1 MLQLM
6 LLPFLILSVL
16 LNFVL
21 FGSMVSIYNSKS
33 KFISEKEERRMR
45 KKSKE
50 KEKE

>member
-1 MLQLM
+1 MLAFLV
-6 LLPFLILSVL
+6 LPFLILSIL

-45 KKSKE
+45 RKSKNR
-50 KEKE
+50 KK

>member
-1 MLQLM
+1 MLAFM
-6 LLPFLILSVL
+6 VLPFLILSII

-45 KKSKE
+45 KKSKT
-50 KEKE
+50 KK